1 MSRVSEVTTKAK
13 RPQRSSAMKAVAD
26 ENREALLDALV
37 RVQIVVPRYEF
48 AQVREAAVQ
57 HYNLLWAERGKYEKG
72 ASIHSD
78 PKFLERITLNFIR
91 HQLTRY
97 AGLLAAIQGKIGKAE
112 AYQLLKARVIEE
124 IHRTYPE
131 LAGSAPS
138 PSAAASQASCDEPS
152 TPRIR

>member
-1 MSRVSEVTTKAK
+1 
-13 RPQRSSAMKAVAD
+13 MKAVAD
-26 ENREALLDALV
+26 EKREALLDALD
-37 RVQIVVPRYEF
+37 RVEIVVPRYEF
-48 AQVREAAVQ
+48 AQVREEAVQ

-91 HQLTRY
+91 HELTRY
-97 AGLLAAIQGKIGKAE
+97 ESLLAAIQGKIGKAD

-131 LAGSAPS
+131 LTGSAPS
-138 PSAAASQASCDEPS
+138 PSAAAS
-152 TPRIR
+152 